1 MSNEPND
8 NEILQESL
16 DSKADT
22 SSLEMVHCPE
32 QSDGATKDADAEA
45 SNEENLCPP
54 EQSEPKD
61 EAESKEPAEEEAA
74 PERKSKRRKK
84 EPLTKEQRRKKTV
97 KGLVITAIVLSCII
111 VLFGVFAVVNVV
123 GVKGLTDQSKAFAEV
138 DYGGAQLVPTKDAD
152 GWWTFTADRDLKVMQ
167 LTDVHIGAGFMSQQK
182 DSWALNAVAT
192 MITQEKPDLVIVTG
206 DIAYPV
212 PFQAG
217 TFNNLNATKIF
228 ATMMEKLGVYWT
240 FAFGNHDTEVYS
252 MYSRQV
258 ICDWYAE
265 QNFKYCL
272 FQANTVE
279 EDKEGFGY
287 GNNVIKVK
295 NSAGIVTQALVL
307 FDSHSY
313 TDGDYMGALWKYDNI
328 HQNQIDW
335 YVAEIDKIN
344 TANRAIDT
352 AAPLVPSL
360 AFFHIPLREYR
371 RAWATVRTWA
381 EETKGNIDFLSDY
394 ANAYPTEPYAIN
406 EDIKF
411 FYGIMGESDK
421 TKNGERTWG
430 VYCGVPDES
439 LYPVVDGVEQ
449 DGVFFTTGKSIGLRG
464 IFCGHDHYN
473 NFSIEYKGVKLTYG
487 MSIDY
492 LAYAGIWKEKA
503 QRGCTIITLKPDGRF
518 TNEPRNYYED
528 YTVTQKH

>member
-1 MSNEPND
+1 MSKEPND

-16 DSKADT
+16 EGQAEEQASDQQD
-22 SSLEMVHCPE
+22 LPE
-32 QSDGATKDADAEA
+32 AQ
-45 SNEENLCPP
+45 NLPA
-54 EQSEPKD
+54 Q
-61 EAESKEPAEEEAA
+61 EAESQEEAQPAQEEQPAEEPA
-74 PERKSKRRKK
+74 PQEEGKGKRRKK
-84 EPLTKEQRRKKTV
+84 APLTKEQRRKKTV

-111 VLFGVFAVVNVV
+111 VLFGVFAIVNVV
-123 GVKGLTDQSKAFAEV
+123 GVKGLTEQANAFAQV
-138 DYGGAQLVPTKDAD
+138 DYAGEQLAPTKDAD
-152 GWWTFTADRDLKVMQ
+152 GWWTFTTDRDLKIMQ
-167 LTDVHIGAGFMSQQK
+167 LTDVHIGAGFMSQKK

-192 MITQEKPDLVIVTG
+192 MISQEKPDLVIVTG

-258 ICDWYAE
+258 ICDWYAD

-272 FQANTVE
+272 FQAKTIE

-287 GNNVIKVK
+287 GNNVIKVR
-295 NSAGIVTQALVL
+295 NSAGIVTEALVL

-328 HQNQIDW
+328 HQNQIEW
-335 YVAEIDKIN
+335 YVNEINAIN
-344 TANRAIDT
+344 TANHLIDT
-352 AAPLVPSL
+352 AAPNVPSV

-371 RAWATVRTWA
+371 KAWATVRTWA
-381 EETKGNIDFLSDY
+381 EEQRGNIDFFGDY
-394 ANAYPTEPYAIN
+394 ANAYPIEPITIN

-411 FYGIMGESDK
+411 YYGVMGESDK
-421 TKNGERTWG
+421 SKNGERTWG
-430 VYCGVPDES
+430 VYCGVPDAT

-449 DGVFFTTGKSIGLRG
+449 DGLFFTTGKSIGLKA

-492 LAYAGIWKEKA
+492 LAYPGIWKEKV
-503 QRGCTIITLKPDGRF
+503 QRGCTIIVVRTDG
-518 TNEPRNYYED
+518 NVVNDPRNYYED
-528 YTVTQKH
+528 YTVTQPH